1 MKSHKFHLLS
11 QLYYCK
17 KKLSCFFHALRHPL
31 PTSRLNLLLY
41 EACSHGLHLE
51 KKIVVFLYLSIT
63 SGKQES
69 IINESFKFKNWIYR
83 ILESQKKKFPP
94 ENFNDTAVQFNRFN
108 RFVLWKTSLMY
119 NYSPIDIQK
128 VNQYISTEGTHM

>member
-1 MKSHKFHLLS
+1 MKSHKFNLLS

-17 KKLSCFFHALRHPL
+17 KKLSCFFHALRHSL
-31 PTSRLNLLLY
+31 PTSRLILLLY
-41 EACSHGLHLE
+41 EACFHGLHLE
-51 KKIVVFLYLSIT
+51 KKLLFFSIYLLRQGNKRALSMKVL
-63 SGKQES
+63 SLKGQFKES
-69 IINESFKFKNWIYR
+69 WKV
-83 ILESQKKKFPP
+83 KKKFPP
-94 ENFNDTAVQFNRFN
+94 ENFFDTAVQFNRFN